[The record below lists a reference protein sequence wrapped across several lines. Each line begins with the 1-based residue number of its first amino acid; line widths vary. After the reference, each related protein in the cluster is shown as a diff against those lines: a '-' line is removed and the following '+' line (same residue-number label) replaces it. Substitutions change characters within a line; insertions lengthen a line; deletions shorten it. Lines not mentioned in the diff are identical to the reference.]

1 MLKEIFM
8 NIQHLKFA
16 IAVAET
22 GSISKAAEKLYIAQ
36 PNVSRA
42 IKELESDL
50 GIIIFERNT
59 KGMFPTP
66 DGERLIEY
74 SKRLLNQ
81 FDEMERIFKNNQK
94 KNIFSV
100 SVPRASYISSA
111 FVEFSQSL
119 NQLNNLE
126 VFYKETNAYRV
137 INNII
142 NENYNLGIIR
152 YSITHDKY
160 FKELLEKKEF
170 KFELVNEFKYVLLFN
185 KNSILNKKEKI
196 EYTDLQDLIEIAH
209 GDPYVPSLPIT
220 EISKTEFSADI
231 TRRIFV
237 FERASQFELLE
248 KNSETFMWVSP
259 IPRDILEKY
268 HLVQKEC
275 FNNSKIYKDVLIY
288 PSSYKLSNLD
298 RDFITKVCESKRK
311 IKVNNH

>member
-1 MLKEIFM
+1 M
-8 NIQHLKFA
+8 NIQHLKFV
-16 IAVAET
+16 IVVAET

-50 GIIIFERNT
+50 GIIIFERNK
-59 KGMFPTP
+59 KGMVPTP

-81 FDEMERIFKNNQK
+81 FDEMERVFKNHQK
-94 KNIFSV
+94 KNIFTV

-111 FVEFSQSL
+111 FVEFSKSL
-119 NQLNNLE
+119 SKIDSVE

-152 YSITHDKY
+152 YSTTHDKY

-170 KFELVNEFKYVLLFN
+170 KYELVNEFKYVLLFN
-185 KNSILNKKEKI
+185 RNSILNKKEQIK
-196 EYTDLQDLIEIAH
+196 YTDLQNLIEIAH
-209 GDPYVPSLPIT
+209 GDPYVPSLPIA
-220 EISKTEFSADI
+220 EISKTEFNADI

-248 KNSETFMWVSP
+248 KNDDVFMWVSP
-259 IPRDILEKY
+259 IPDDILQKY
-268 HLVQKEC
+268 NLVQKEC
-275 FNNSKIYKDVLIY
+275 SDNTKIYKDVLIY
-288 PSSYKLSNLD
+288 QSSYTLSELD
-298 RDFITKVCESKRK
+298 RNFITSVCESKRK
-311 IKVNNH
+311 IKANHK

>member
-1 MLKEIFM
+1 M
-8 NIQHLKFA
+8 NIQHLKYA
-16 IAVAET
+16 IMVAET
-22 GSISKAAEKLYIAQ
+22 GSISKAADRLYVAQ

-42 IKELESDL
+42 IKDLESDL

-59 KGMFPTP
+59 KGMIPTP

-74 SKRLLNQ
+74 SKRLLKQ
-81 FDEMERIFKNNQK
+81 FDEMEKIFKNNQK
-94 KNIFSV
+94 KNIFSI

-111 FVEFSQSL
+111 FVEFSQAL
-119 NQLNNLE
+119 NKIDNVE

-160 FKELLEKKEF
+160 FKELLDRKEF
-170 KFELVNEFKYVLLFN
+170 KYELVNEFKYVLVFN
-185 KNSILNKKEKI
+185 EESILNEKEII
-196 EYTDLQDLIEIAH
+196 EYSDLQDLIEIAH
-209 GDPYVPSLPIT
+209 GDPYVPSLPIA
-220 EISKTEFSADI
+220 EISKTEFNTNIS
-231 TRRIFV
+231 RRIFV

-259 IPRDILEKY
+259 IPEDILKKY

-275 FNNSKIYKDVLIY
+275 FDNTKIYKDVLIY
-288 PSSYKLSNLD
+288 RYNYKLSNLD
-298 RDFITKVCESKRK
+298 RDFITKVCEQKRK
-311 IKVNNH
+311 INANKC